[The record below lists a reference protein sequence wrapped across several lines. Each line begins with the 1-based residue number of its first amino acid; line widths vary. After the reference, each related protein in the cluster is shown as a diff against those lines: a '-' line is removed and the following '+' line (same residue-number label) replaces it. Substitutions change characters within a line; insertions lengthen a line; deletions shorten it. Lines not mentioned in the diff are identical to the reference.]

1 MPSIS
6 RRAALRLATA
16 ALLPTS
22 LAACGGG
29 GSRRRE
35 PGESIELTFWSWVPG
50 VDKAVELWNRNN
62 PEVHIRLSNI
72 PSGPSGGYAKMFA
85 ALKAGDPPDLAQV
98 EYYQIPAF
106 LMEQGLTD
114 LTEHGIDDHKDK
126 FVAWQ
131 WEQGVFND
139 GVYAVPQASGP
150 MAMFY
155 RADLLEK
162 WNLEPPATW
171 EEFEATAAKIRE
183 HDAYICSFPPNDAAM
198 FTSLCWQAGA
208 RWFGTEGGDW
218 TIDMANDATR
228 RVADY
233 WQNLVEADLVKAQ
246 PMMSS
251 AWYKA
256 VQDGKEVLWVGPQ
269 WGDALIKGNAP
280 ATSGKW
286 KVAPMPQWEGD
297 DFASANWGGSS
308 TALFDGGDYPAEA
321 LEFAIWLNTD
331 PASVDLLIE
340 GGYGWPA
347 AAGIFAGSALDR
359 DDEFFGGRYND
370 VFAEADKAVDT
381 AWQWTPI
388 TLEVN
393 EYLNSG
399 FQGAFDSGGSFT
411 EVVATAETET
421 IAGMRAKGLPVASK

>member
-1 MPSIS
+1 MPSLS
-6 RRAALRLATA
+6 RRTALRLAAA

-29 GSRRRE
+29 GSGRRQ
-35 PGESIELTFWSWVPG
+35 PGETIELTFWNWVPG
-50 VDKAVELWNRNN
+50 VDKAVNLWNKQN
-62 PEVHIRLSNI
+62 PEVQIRLSNI

-106 LMEQGLTD
+106 LMEQGLED
-114 LTEHGIDDHKDK
+114 LTQHGFADHKDK
-126 FVAWQ
+126 FVDWQ
-131 WEQGVFND
+131 WDQGAFGD

-150 MAMFY
+150 MAMYY
-155 RADLLEK
+155 RADLLEQ

-171 EEFEATAAKIRE
+171 AEFEETAAKIRE

-208 RWFGTEGGDW
+208 RWFGTSGGEW
-218 TIDMANDATR
+218 TVDMDNEPTR
-228 RVADY
+228 KVAEY
-233 WQNLVEADLVKAQ
+233 WQRLIKKDLVLAQ
-246 PMMSS
+246 PMMAN

-280 ATSGKW
+280 KTSGKW
-286 KVAPMPQWEGD
+286 KVTGMPQWKEGE
-297 DFASANWGGSS
+297 FASANWGGSS
-308 TALFDGGDYPAEA
+308 TALFKGGDFPAEA

-331 PASVDLLIE
+331 PTAVDLLIE

-347 AAGIFAGSALDR
+347 AAGVFKGSKLDR

-381 AWQWTPI
+381 KWRWTPI
-388 TLEVN
+388 TLEIN
-393 EYLNSG
+393 ENLNAG
-399 FQGAFDSGGSFT
+399 FQAAFGSGGSFT
-411 EVVATAETET
+411 DVVATAEKQA
-421 IAGMRAKGLPVASK
+421 IAGMKAKGLPVASP